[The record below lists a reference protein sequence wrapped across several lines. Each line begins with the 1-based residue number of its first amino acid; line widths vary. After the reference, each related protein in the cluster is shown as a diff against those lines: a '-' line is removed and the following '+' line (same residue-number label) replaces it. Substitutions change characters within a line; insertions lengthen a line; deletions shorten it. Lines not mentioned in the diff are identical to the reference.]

1 LKICIDAR
9 PMQNVNRMRGP
20 GVHLS
25 NVLHQMG
32 RIDLEDEFILVTQKG
47 KDLSPLFRK
56 ESRIK
61 TFRPDRPNR
70 FNWIADHFFLPA
82 LVKRS
87 GARVFMATDFNSYLI
102 PPPGV
107 KVVSIIYD
115 MIPLL
120 FPEVLA
126 EQPFS
131 IRVGWPLNF
140 RKLKESHALIAI
152 SKATRDDAVR
162 VLGVD
167 PERIFVLYPAVD
179 HLLFNPG
186 RSTAPAAW
194 ETVRKRYGIE
204 GDYLLYVGD
213 VDWRK
218 NLDRVL
224 DAFASVPSS
233 VSLVLAGKKA
243 ITHPPLHDLIRRLGI
258 EKRVILTG
266 FVPDDDLPLLYGHAL
281 ALLFPSLYEG
291 FGLPV
296 AEAMACGCP
305 VVTSNVSSLPEV
317 AGDAALLVDPGS
329 VAEIAAATQRIIS
342 DHALRERLRNDG
354 FRQAGR
360 FSWERHAA
368 GVLDIL
374 RKVAG

>member
-1 LKICIDAR
+1 
-9 PMQNVNRMRGP
+9 
-20 GVHLS
+20 
-25 NVLHQMG
+25 MG
-32 RIDLEDEFILVTQKG
+32 RLDLEDEFILVTQKG

-56 ESRIK
+56 EIRIE

-70 FNWIADHFFLPA
+70 FNWIADHFLLPR
-82 LVKRS
+82 LIKRS
-87 GARVFMATDFNSYLI
+87 GAGVFLATDFNSYLV

-107 KVVSIIYD
+107 KVISIVYD

-126 EQPFS
+126 QQPFS

-140 RKLKESHALIAI
+140 RKLARSHALIAI
-152 SKATRDDAVR
+152 SEATRDDAVK

-167 PERIFVLYPAVD
+167 PKRIAVLYPAVN
-179 HLLFNPG
+179 HSLFNPV
-186 RSTAPAAW
+186 RAMAPADW
-194 ETVRKRYGIE
+194 ERVRQRYGIE
-204 GDYLLYVGD
+204 GDYLLCVGD

-224 DAFASVPSS
+224 DAFVFVPSS
-233 VSLVLAGKKA
+233 VRLVLAGKKA
-243 ITHPPLHDLIRRLGI
+243 ITHTPLHDRIRRLGI
-258 EKRVILTG
+258 EKQVILTG
-266 FVPDDDLPLLYGHAL
+266 FVHENDLPLLYGHAL

-317 AGDAALLVDPGS
+317 AGDAALLVDPKS
-329 VAEIAAATQRIIS
+329 VAEIADAMQRIIG
-342 DHALRERLRNDG
+342 DHVLCERLKNDG
-354 FRQAGR
+354 IRQAAR

-374 RKVAG
+374 QKVAG